1 MNITKADLEARIA
14 ELNKLRNDVIANA
27 NAINGAIED
36 CQFWLERLGKEEEVK
51 EPRLVSKE

>member
-1 MNITKADLEARIA
+1 MNITKADLEARVA
-14 ELNKLRNDVIANA
+14 ELQKLRNDVVANA

-51 EPRLVSKE
+51 EPQLVK